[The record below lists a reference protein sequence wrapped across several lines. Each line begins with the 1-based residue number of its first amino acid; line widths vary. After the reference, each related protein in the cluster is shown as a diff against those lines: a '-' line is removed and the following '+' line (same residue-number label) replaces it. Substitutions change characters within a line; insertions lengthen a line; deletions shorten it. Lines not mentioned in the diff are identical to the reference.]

1 MISHLPTSASPI
13 RFFFLIF
20 RRPPT
25 STLFPYTTLFRSS
38 LTRRQ
43 HHDAGAAAHLALEL
57 LRIGLDHVPCI
68 VMYRNHRAGLHE
80 LHGAYRVFDA
90 HRVVVADRDEHRVHA
105 PGEQLHL
112 HGEARVPTV
121 IHGAPT
127 HHDDH
132 PAGVGRELAR
142 RVSLH
147 GPSVERG
154 HELDPTEGELPGAE

>member
-1 MISHLPTSASPI
+1 MSSGITASMKASSESYPNVASMPRVSSGLGPMWRVTKRSVGEGSADRHHTRSRLTSSGKGV
-13 RFFFLIF
+13 
-20 RRPPT
+20 
-25 STLFPYTTLFRSS
+25 S

-132 PAGVGRELAR
+132 PGTRAQA
-142 RVSLH
+142 
-147 GPSVERG
+147 
-154 HELDPTEGELPGAE
+154 